1 MVKNAQMSIF
11 CVSCHFWLA
20 EIENLSINVQNQFG
34 LTKHSIWCLF
44 VIGVEMIEVIWQK
57 LQISWTRK
65 MRNSFKRAW
74 IKIQIVFLCWNKI
87 YLGPLQIKKDR
98 FIYPLLVS
106 LNCQSQ
112 WFWHLSFSTLS
123 TFTSIVLV

>member
-1 MVKNAQMSIF
+1 MAD
-11 CVSCHFWLA
+11 
-20 EIENLSINVQNQFG
+20 IENLSINVQDQFG

-74 IKIQIVFLCWNKI
+74 IKIQIVFFMLKQNLPRPPTNKK
-87 YLGPLQIKKDR
+87 G
-98 FIYPLLVS
+98 
-106 LNCQSQ
+106 
-112 WFWHLSFSTLS
+112 
-123 TFTSIVLV
+123 